1 MLEQKVKKFLEILKP
16 FIKKI
21 QILWK
26 KVAEKSRLFFG
37 KIWKWLESKLQTDGE
52 PWSPM
57 DIGATVLRTI
67 KLLSNTLFVLL
78 FLGFLFGAGIATGY
92 ALNLF
97 NNVAVPEKDTL
108 IQKVQDISAIS
119 ELTYADGSLIS
130 TIDSD
135 LIRVTV
141 DSSAISENVKKAV
154 IATEDENFMS
164 HKGVVPKAVLR
175 ATLGSVVGIGSASGG
190 STITQQVIKQQVVG
204 DAPTFNRK
212 ATEIID
218 SLALER
224 YMSKDEILTTYLN
237 VSPFGRNNKGQNIA
251 GVEEAA
257 KGIFGVSA
265 SKLTVPQ
272 AAFIAGLPQSPIVY
286 SPYTAKG
293 TLKDSKDM
301 AYGLDRAKDVL
312 YNMYRTGALS
322 QDEYNLY
329 KDYDLTKD
337 FLPAGNVE
345 TASRGYLYY
354 QAKSEA
360 EDAMYQYLIKRDN
373 VSQQDLKNTATVKAY
388 KELAAKELSEGGYT
402 VKTTINKAV
411 HNAMQNA
418 VAAYGGILDDGT
430 GQVQVGNVLLNN
442 QTGAVLG
449 FIGGRNYAE
458 NQNNHAFDTERSPG
472 STIKPILAYGIAI
485 DQGLMG
491 SASVLS
497 NYPTTFSSGDPIM
510 HADSRGTGM
519 MDLQEALNTS
529 WNIPAY
535 WTYKLLREK
544 GVNVKGYMDK
554 MGYSIPD
561 YTIESLPLGGGIEVS
576 VAQHTNGFQALAN
589 NGTYQKRYMIEKISD
604 RTGKVI
610 YEHKASPVQVYTPA
624 TATIMQSLMRGVLE
638 SGSTTTFKSRLA
650 QVNGGLLSADWIGK
664 TGTTNV
670 NGDMWLMLSTPKV
683 TLGGWIGHDDNTSMG
698 ALTGYNNNAS
708 YMANLVNAIYQADPN
723 VFGIS
728 DRFNLDSSV
737 ISSEVLKATG
747 TKPGRTTINGRDI
760 SLGGQTVTSYWA
772 KNGAPA
778 LSYRF
783 AIGGTDS
790 DLQQAWAALAGN
802 QTSDR
807 RVREDKEKESETRNE
822 KEEKETSS
830 SSKKQ
835 EDSSTEK
842 NSSQSQTN

>member
-1 MLEQKVKKFLEILKP
+1 MLKQVNKKFRTLLSRISKKP
-16 FIKKI
+16 HNTK
-21 QILWK
+21 
-26 KVAEKSRLFFG
+26 E
-37 KIWKWLESKLQTDGE
+37 GE
-52 PWSPM
+52 PLSPA
-57 DIGATVLRTI
+57 DVGAITLRSI
-67 KLLSNTLFVLL
+67 KLLSNALFVFL
-78 FLGFLFGAGIATGY
+78 FLGGLFGAGIATGY

-97 NNVAVPEKDTL
+97 NKVSVPEKDAL
-108 IQKVQDISAIS
+108 IRQVQNISAVS
-119 ELTYADGSLIS
+119 KLTYSDSSVIS
-130 TIDSD
+130 SIDSD

-154 IATEDENFMS
+154 IATEDENFMT
-164 HKGVVPKAVLR
+164 HNGVVPKAVLR

-190 STITQQVIKQQVVG
+190 STITQQIIKQQVVG
-204 DAPTFNRK
+204 DAPTFTRK

-218 SLALER
+218 ALALER

-257 KGIFGVSA
+257 QGIFGVSA
-265 SKLTVPQ
+265 SQLTIPQ

-286 SPYTAKG
+286 SPYASNG
-293 TLKDSKDM
+293 SLKTPGNM
-301 AYGLDRAKDVL
+301 AYGLNRAKDVL

-337 FLPAGNVE
+337 FLPSGTVE
-345 TASRGYLYY
+345 RVSRGYLYY
-354 QAKSEA
+354 TAMSEA
-360 EDAMYQYLIKRDN
+360 EKAMYNYLIKRDN
-373 VSQQDLKNTATVKAY
+373 VSQQDLKNTATVKSY
-388 KELAAKELSEGGYT
+388 KELAKKELSEGGYT
-402 VKTTINKAV
+402 ITTTINRAV
-411 HNAMQNA
+411 HDAMQNA
-418 VAAYGGILDDGT
+418 VATYGEILDDGT

-491 SASVLS
+491 SASILS
-497 NYPTTFSSGDPIM
+497 NYPTNFSSGDPIM
-510 HADSRGTGM
+510 HADSRGTAM
-519 MDLQEALNTS
+519 IDLPEALNAS

-554 MGYSIPD
+554 MGYSISD
-561 YTIESLPLGGGIEVS
+561 YTVESLPLGGGIEVS
-576 VAQHTNGFQALAN
+576 VAQHTNGFQTLAN
-589 NGTYQKRYMIEKISD
+589 NGAFQERYMIEKITN
-604 RTGKVI
+604 RLGQVV
-610 YEHKASPVQVYTPA
+610 YEHKAEPVQVYSPA
-624 TATIMQSLMRGVLE
+624 SATIMQSLMRGVLD
-638 SGSTTTFKSRLA
+638 SGTTTTFKSRLS
-650 QVNGGLLSADWIGK
+650 QVNGDLLSADWIGK

-683 TLGGWIGHDDNTSMG
+683 TLGGWIGHDDNTSMA

-708 YMANLVNAIYQADPN
+708 YMANLVNAIHQADPN
-723 VFGIS
+723 IFGIG
-728 DRFNLDSSV
+728 DRFNLDPSV
-737 ISSEVLKATG
+737 IGSDVLKATG
-747 TKPGRTTINGRDI
+747 TKGGRVNVNGRDV
-760 SLGGQTVTSYWA
+760 TVTGPTVKSYWA

-783 AIGGTDS
+783 AIGGTDG
-790 DLQQAWAALAGN
+790 DLQQAWASMIGS
-802 QTSDR
+802 QETEKKDK
-807 RVREDKEKESETRNE
+807 DKEKEKSNEKKNE
-822 KEEKETSS
+822 KEEKDSN
-830 SSKKQ
+830 KNQ
-835 EDSSTEK
+835 EDSSKDK
-842 NSSQSQTN
+842 NSSQSRTN

>member
-1 MLEQKVKKFLEILKP
+1 MLKQVNKKFRTLLSRISKKP
-16 FIKKI
+16 HNTK
-21 QILWK
+21 
-26 KVAEKSRLFFG
+26 E
-37 KIWKWLESKLQTDGE
+37 GE
-52 PWSPM
+52 PLSPA
-57 DIGATVLRTI
+57 DVGAITLRSI
-67 KLLSNTLFVLL
+67 KLLSNALFVFL
-78 FLGFLFGAGIATGY
+78 FLGGLFGAGIATGY

-97 NNVAVPEKDTL
+97 NKVSVPEKDAL
-108 IQKVQDISAIS
+108 IRQVQNISAVS
-119 ELTYADGSLIS
+119 KLTYSDSSVIS
-130 TIDSD
+130 SIDSD

-154 IATEDENFMS
+154 IATEDENFMT
-164 HKGVVPKAVLR
+164 HNGVVPKAVLR

-190 STITQQVIKQQVVG
+190 STITQQIIKQQVVG
-204 DAPTFNRK
+204 DAPTFTRK

-218 SLALER
+218 ALALER

-257 KGIFGVSA
+257 QGIFGVSA
-265 SKLTVPQ
+265 SQLTIPQ

-286 SPYTAKG
+286 SPYASNG
-293 TLKDSKDM
+293 SLKTPENM
-301 AYGLDRAKDVL
+301 AYGLNRAKDVL

-337 FLPAGNVE
+337 FLPSGTVE
-345 TASRGYLYY
+345 RVSRGYLYY
-354 QAKSEA
+354 TAMSEA
-360 EDAMYQYLIKRDN
+360 EKAMYNYLIKRDN
-373 VSQQDLKNTATVKAY
+373 VSQQDLKNTATVKSY
-388 KELAAKELSEGGYT
+388 KELAKKELSEGGYT
-402 VKTTINKAV
+402 ITTTINRAV
-411 HNAMQNA
+411 HDAMQNA
-418 VAAYGGILDDGT
+418 VATYGEILDDGT

-491 SASVLS
+491 SASILS
-497 NYPTTFSSGDPIM
+497 NYPTNFSSGDPIM
-510 HADSRGTGM
+510 HADSRGTAM
-519 MDLQEALNTS
+519 IDLPEALNAS

-554 MGYSIPD
+554 MGYSISD
-561 YTIESLPLGGGIEVS
+561 YTVESLPLGGGIEVS
-576 VAQHTNGFQALAN
+576 VAQHTNGFQTLAN
-589 NGTYQKRYMIEKISD
+589 NGAFQERYMIEKITN
-604 RTGKVI
+604 RLGQVV
-610 YEHKASPVQVYTPA
+610 YEHKAEPVQVYSPA
-624 TATIMQSLMRGVLE
+624 SATIMQSLMRGVLD
-638 SGSTTTFKSRLA
+638 SGTTTTFKSRLS
-650 QVNGGLLSADWIGK
+650 QVNGDLLSADWIGK

-683 TLGGWIGHDDNTSMG
+683 TLGGWIGHDDNTSMA

-708 YMANLVNAIYQADPN
+708 YMANLVNAIHQADPN
-723 VFGIS
+723 IFGIG
-728 DRFNLDSSV
+728 DRFNLDPSV
-737 ISSEVLKATG
+737 IGSDVLKATG
-747 TKPGRTTINGRDI
+747 TKGGRVNVNGRDV
-760 SLGGQTVTSYWA
+760 TVTGPTVKSYWA

-783 AIGGTDS
+783 AIGGTDG
-790 DLQQAWAALAGN
+790 DLQQAWASMIGS
-802 QTSDR
+802 QETEKKDK
-807 RVREDKEKESETRNE
+807 DKEKEKSNEKKKE
-822 KEEKETSS
+822 KEEKDSN
-830 SSKKQ
+830 KNQ
-835 EDSSTEK
+835 EDSSKDK
-842 NSSQSQTN
+842 NSSQSRTN